1 MMYTYIQIQDWAK
14 AAPEVETMEMDTEK
28 AGNGYGAN
36 LNVDT
41 STIQQSGV
49 EETSSMMQ
57 AGVSTFFFQFNKK
70 NFIFQT
76 LLQKY

>member
-1 MMYTYIQIQDWAK
+1 
-14 AAPEVETMEMDTEK
+14 MEMDTEK

-57 AGVSTFFFQFNKK
+57 AGFPTF
-70 NFIFQT
+70 
-76 LLQKY
+76 LLHLIKALYIGFKHYDRNIYVLRIEQKSI